1 MQQSDDIAKKKYQ
14 VEDEKEEEKEPEDKT
29 QRKGERKAGKTK
41 KGGEKGDIEVIHEKI
56 KRITRQKNSNDVM
69 FIINCLKNHFV
80 FYNLTENEL
89 ENIVSKMFYCEV
101 GPNEYIFKQTDP
113 ASSYFILERGSL
125 EVIVNEKF
133 VRDLKSG
140 EGFGELALLY
150 NAPRSASV
158 RTTETCYLWGIDRH
172 TFRKA
177 VEEMITKEYEENR
190 KFIEAV
196 RFFNTMTNEQKDAIA
211 SVLITQKF
219 SKG

>member
-1 MQQSDDIAKKKYQ
+1 
-14 VEDEKEEEKEPEDKT
+14 
-29 QRKGERKAGKTK
+29 
-41 KGGEKGDIEVIHEKI
+41 
-56 KRITRQKNSNDVM
+56 
-69 FIINCLKNHFV
+69 
-80 FYNLTENEL
+80 
-89 ENIVSKMFYCEV
+89 MFYCEV
-101 GPNEYIFKQTDP
+101 GPNEFIFKQGDN

-125 EVIVNEKF
+125 EVIVNDKF

-158 RTTETCYLWGIDRH
+158 KTTENCYLWGIDRH

-196 RFFNTMTNEQKDAIA
+196 RFF
-211 SVLITQKF
+211 
-219 SKG
+219 SKTSHPI

>member
-1 MQQSDDIAKKKYQ
+1 
-14 VEDEKEEEKEPEDKT
+14 
-29 QRKGERKAGKTK
+29 
-41 KGGEKGDIEVIHEKI
+41 
-56 KRITRQKNSNDVM
+56 
-69 FIINCLKNHFV
+69 
-80 FYNLTENEL
+80 
-89 ENIVSKMFYCEV
+89 MFYCEV
-101 GPNEYIFKQTDP
+101 GPNEYIFKQGDS

-125 EVIVNEKF
+125 EVIVNDKF

-196 RFFNTMTNEQKDAIA
+196 RFFSNSTF
-211 SVLITQKF
+211 SLIDF
-219 SKG
+219 